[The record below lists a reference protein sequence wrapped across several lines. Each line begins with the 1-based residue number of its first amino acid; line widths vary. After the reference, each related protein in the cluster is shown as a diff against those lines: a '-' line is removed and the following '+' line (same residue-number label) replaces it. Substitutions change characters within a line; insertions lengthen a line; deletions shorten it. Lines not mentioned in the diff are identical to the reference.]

1 MIVLDTSVVV
11 KWFSNEKHTEK
22 ALDIRKRIRNKD
34 EIGVFPDLLLY
45 ELSNALRYNPN
56 FDEKDVIDALESI
69 INMDMEIVNLSSEVI
84 NLSITLAF
92 ERDITI
98 YDSSY
103 VALAQKLDANFV
115 TADEKLYNK
124 IHDLGLSTYIT
135 DI

>member
-1 MIVLDTSVVV
+1 
-11 KWFSNEKHTEK
+11 
-22 ALDIRKRIRNKD
+22 
-34 EIGVFPDLLLY
+34 LY

-56 FDEKDVIDALESI
+56 FDEKDVIDALGSI

-103 VALAQKLDANFV
+103 VALSQKLDANFV

-124 IHDLGLSTYIT
+124 IQDLGLSTYIT